1 MKMLVHDAQTSGGL
15 LMSVPPDLADRV
27 VEELNG
33 SGLQNGASLIGEVL
47 EESPRRLYFE

>member
-1 MKMLVHDAQTSGGL
+1 MAVS
-15 LMSVPPDLADRV
+15 PDHAEHM

-33 SGLQNGASLIGEVL
+33 PESVNRAAIIGEVL